1 MVIGNWH
8 ILEDAH
14 SIVRCKC
21 DNSNRGERMKSW
33 FRVKKGEEKGYRIIM
48 HPDLIKDCEL
58 SVNMKVTV
66 RFGLQTCDVKII
78 PSKKINIGKMI
89 MTRDVI
95 EALMLPLIPAY
106 EIVYKDDEIQ
116 IGPIIGI
123 VAARTTGKL
132 DEKVQKLGRYVRKYH
147 KVNGAIIAFSNE
159 GIDFDKRLMFGY
171 LYDPFEKKWIKGIYP
186 FPTAI
191 FKRAS
196 LKKELHQ
203 QFERIIGNRI
213 FNSSTFTKWEMYSW
227 FKQASGLNAYLP
239 VTRIFKH
246 VHDVEYM
253 LERFGAAYIKPIKGM
268 QGKGVAKIEQKE
280 EGLVVQHI
288 AEDSKDDYFFHDMFE
303 AGGFLQETFGEE
315 KFILQHPLEL
325 QFQESII
332 DFRVIMIKDRNGE
345 WKNFGIMG
353 RNGVK
358 GHIVSNRH
366 RGGKVEQAAR
376 TLEKM
381 FPDKKKEYLR
391 EMEQLA
397 IMAAKTIENC
407 GFLFGKLGIDIG
419 IDRDGRMWLIE
430 INHRN
435 PNDYVATFAGDKSL
449 VNKIRHENMRYAK
462 TLAGF

>member
-1 MVIGNWH
+1 
-8 ILEDAH
+8 
-14 SIVRCKC
+14 
-21 DNSNRGERMKSW
+21 MKSW
-33 FRVKKGEEKGYRIIM
+33 FRVKRGEEEGYRIIM
-48 HPDLIKDCEL
+48 HPDLIENCEL

-66 RFGLQTCDVKII
+66 RFGLQTCKVKVI
-78 PSKKINIGKMI
+78 PSKKIHIGKMF
-89 MTRDVI
+89 MTGDVI
-95 EALMLPLIPAY
+95 DSLMLPLLPAY
-106 EIVYKDDEIQ
+106 EIVYHDDEIQ
-116 IGPIIGI
+116 IGPLIGI
-123 VAARTTGKL
+123 VAAKTIRKL

-159 GIDFDKRLMFGY
+159 GIDFDKKLIFGY
-171 LYDPFEKKWIKGIYP
+171 LYDPIEKMWVKGIYP
-186 FPTAI
+186 FPSAI

-213 FNSSTFTKWEMYSW
+213 FNSSTFTKWEMYTW
-227 FKQASGLNAYLP
+227 FKHAYGLNAYLP
-239 VTRIFKH
+239 VTRVFKH

-253 LERFGAAYIKPIKGM
+253 LEKFKAAYIKPIKGM

-280 EGLVVQHI
+280 DGLFVQHI
-288 AEDSKDDYFFHDMFE
+288 AEDSKEDYFFQDFYE
-303 AGGFLQETFGEE
+303 AGEFLQDTFGEE
-315 KFILQHPLEL
+315 KFILQQPLEL

-366 RGGKVEQAAR
+366 RGGKVEQAAL

-381 FPDKKKEYLR
+381 FPDKKMEYLR
-391 EMEQLA
+391 GMEDLA
-397 IMAAKTIENC
+397 KMAAATIENC

-419 IDRDGRMWLIE
+419 IDRDGHMWLIE

-462 TLAGF
+462 ALAGF